1 MINHIKFCLT
11 MILKYEKK
19 YPTLPTDILVDI
31 VDTVLNRAPDN
42 YFTYEQVQDNP
53 EFCRK
58 CGACCRTLD
67 CKYFNGVSCDEYETR
82 YYACTE
88 FPFYE
93 INGETGLILDPT
105 CSFAVKLA
113 EKVLD
118 REIQH
123 NMELLDVH

>member
-1 MINHIKFCLT
+1 MINHIKFCLL
-11 MILKYEKK
+11 MIQRYEKQ
-19 YPTLPTDILVDI
+19 YPDLPVDILADVVD
-31 VDTVLNRAPDN
+31 VVLNRAPAK

-53 EFCRK
+53 DFCNQ

-67 CKYFNGVSCDEYETR
+67 CKFFNGVNCDEYATR

-93 INGETGLILDPT
+93 INDDTGLILDPT
-105 CSFAVKLA
+105 CAFAVKLA
-113 EKVLD
+113 EIALD
-118 REIQH
+118 KEIQH

>member
-31 VDTVLNRAPDN
+31 IDIVLNRAPDN
-42 YFTYEQVQDNP
+42 YFTYEQVQNNP
-53 EFCRK
+53 ELCRQ

-67 CKYFNGVSCDEYETR
+67 CKYFNGVSCDEYATR
-82 YYACTE
+82 YHACTE

-105 CSFAVKLA
+105 CSFALKIIKWKFLFLKK
-113 EKVLD
+113 EYK
-118 REIQH
+118 
-123 NMELLDVH
+123 